1 MNALLKAAIAWR
13 NADDIQQSLL
23 DALLEDDYDYAE
35 YQRRKTEHERIVA
48 ELVLPAKRALHLAIE
63 MAEDANA

>member
-13 NADDIQQSLL
+13 NADDIQQAFRQAMI
-23 DALLEDDYDYAE
+23 DDDYDYAE
-35 YQRRKTEHERIVA
+35 YGRRQTEHERIMA
-48 ELVLPAKRALHLAIE
+48 ELVLPAARALHLAIE